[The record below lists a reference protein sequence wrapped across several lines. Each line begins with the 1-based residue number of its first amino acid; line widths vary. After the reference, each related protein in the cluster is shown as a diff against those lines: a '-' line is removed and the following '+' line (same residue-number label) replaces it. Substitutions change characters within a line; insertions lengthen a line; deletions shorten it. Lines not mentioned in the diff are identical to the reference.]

1 MTQDIINKL
10 EFMALTDPWYV
21 TEHFS
26 DEELTEYLPE
36 GIINLENEQDTDWDK
51 VKEYINNLIKVI
63 EGPQITSVDIYYCRY
78 DEKLIFKKND
88 KYYYLGYSEGDPSY
102 YTLDDCW
109 ENESFSIWEVIPVER
124 TIIDYIP
131 KENGNVN

>member
-26 DEELTEYLPE
+26 DEELTKYLPE

-51 VKEYINNLIKVI
+51 VEEYINNLIKVI

-78 DEKLIFKKND
+78 DETLIFKKND
-88 KYYYLGYSEGDPSY
+88 KYYCLGYSEGDPSY

-109 ENESFSIWEVIPVER
+109 ENESFSIWEVIPIER